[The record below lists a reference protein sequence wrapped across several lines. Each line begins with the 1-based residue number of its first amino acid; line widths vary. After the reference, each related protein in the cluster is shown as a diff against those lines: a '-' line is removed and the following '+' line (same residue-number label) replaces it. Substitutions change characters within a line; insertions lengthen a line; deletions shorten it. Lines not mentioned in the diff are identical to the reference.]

1 MPNNLFIQ
9 LIARLNKSLSKAQIQ
24 TDLKDI
30 EKTPFYVRLIGR
42 LNKSLTRRNIE
53 NDVQNAAR
61 NISVDVNARVSEREL
76 QQSFDVARQNLENR
90 IQNDPINVPVSVDTE
105 GIEQGQ
111 QQIHNL
117 NNEARNSRSIFSE
130 YLNAREIFRAV
141 TNAIKEAVNEVK
153 ELNKAQTDLQIVTGK
168 SNAEMVSLMNK
179 YNELAKDMSVTT
191 KNVASSADEWLRQG
205 KSVAETDELIKD
217 SVILAKVG
225 QIDAAD
231 ATKYLTSAMNG
242 FKTETS
248 DVIGIVDKLTGVDLE
263 SATSAGGLAEAMSK
277 CANSADVAGVSM
289 DALIGYISTVAE
301 VTQKSDSVVG
311 ESFNTILA
319 RMGKIKL
326 NNWIDEDGKDISGE
340 INDVEK
346 TLAQFDIKLRNS
358 ATEFRNFEDVI
369 YDVGMAWD
377 KFSSVDQNAIANAFG
392 GVYQRE
398 NVIALFENFN
408 RALELS
414 EISANSAG
422 TAYQKFEIY
431 ENSLEAA
438 TNRLTAAFEELAY
451 NTIDSK
457 FLTGLT
463 NATAGIVEFVDNTK
477 LIQTG
482 LTATLFTG
490 VISGLVALGARMI
503 VVKNNVAQFTQ
514 AMNLS
519 RSSTAIVGAQY
530 DALRNSVRGL
540 TEAQL
545 RLVLSSRQL
554 TETQRLD
561 LMQSAGIEQSRQ
573 RQLLQT
579 WNLTNA
585 TNAQTSATF
594 SLRGAWEGLK
604 ASIATNPIGLIVTA
618 LTLATTA
625 VTAYKQKQE
634 EIRQEALDSANA
646 LDDQAKALD
655 DLKKKYEDICN
666 STDDEKT
673 KNEQLNEIKQ
683 ELIDT
688 YKIEKDRLADL
699 NLEREKGLALL
710 EQTIDLKN
718 YDERGN
724 WLGTNKNAFE
734 KAKNKIKYPEYNRK
748 TDGVVEFDLFN
759 PINKDEVRDSVKDLF
774 KYISD
779 EGNTKFTIAGKTLIE
794 KYDNLQ
800 KVITKLGNSQ
810 NLTADEEKLLDALN
824 KESKNIKS
832 VLDEYQDTYLT
843 GYKYSAENNLFEY
856 INTAPIENLGKENYL
871 AWRDGLLA
879 TADGDKQLE
888 NELLALAE
896 KQFPDYAEYFNN
908 LDLAKSMFGVSG
920 NINNGFDA
928 GKKKFLEELSD
939 EDLKIA
945 VNIPDLFTDGL
956 DGASKKIQE
965 FKADPNNSIA
975 PSFDYSTYSEQV
987 DTVVKNLDK
996 VQSAIDKLN
1005 EGKGIDGK
1013 DITELANTFPEYS
1026 SEILSASDN
1035 TEKLK
1040 AVLKDIKSDTPKSLI
1055 NTLTNL
1061 KDLSEQDQEAVNG
1074 LITILSKFG
1083 GASASYSD
1091 MLAELETRE
1100 SMLSTAY
1107 KEMHDDGVLSIA
1119 TYQKLAESGIDYS
1132 DAISIVNGK
1141 ITANIQSL
1149 KELTKEKY
1157 QNEIATLR
1165 LKKAEIGWNIAANPE
1180 KYSEY
1185 AEQIRVVNEELA
1197 NLEGITNLYDAFDYT
1212 TTAKKDKDEK
1222 PERVLAFEE
1231 ELAKREHEIN
1241 MGLREEDDA
1250 YYDWLLSAAHTAY
1263 DGLKDYQDELWKHE
1277 ETVYKWRKDKE
1288 QELFDEKIE
1297 NMKTLADKALDSK
1310 NVYTELSKEQ
1320 KELADF
1326 NKKMQSEFGLGNVD
1340 LTKRPKVDMDDGSTA
1355 TVLSSSEFLWQGD
1368 EENGHYVAVHYT
1380 PILPDGTV
1388 LDDDTLAK
1396 YLYETLEGSDD
1407 ILKADTKGI
1416 VLKVDA
1422 GLNITDEDIA
1432 SLETG
1437 NYTENIQNIIKE
1449 CDDWDVALHNIQ
1461 EEWLKVSE
1469 AAENSTSVTLTRFEY
1484 ARNQITSA
1492 ISEIQKRIN
1501 DIQEGRL
1508 AGNADDIKSL
1518 NDELT
1523 DLRETLADINKD
1535 ELEYEL
1541 DNEKAYWEDLK
1552 SKQEDIYDKEI
1563 DKLEKVK
1570 DAISKKNEEEEKAT
1584 DLAEKQLALEK
1595 AKLELEKARQNRSV
1609 MLVTKQGT
1617 FYTADQSAIDEAEKN
1632 VKDAEKDIADAKK
1645 DDVTDKI
1652 SEQID
1657 VLKEQKENTQNY
1669 YDTIIKLLEDSQNDP
1684 LQAEANRDLWGKILA
1699 TENGQ
1704 NAIASADQDQVNKLI
1719 ENGFLAFNDGKYSLN
1734 NPDAEVPKD
1743 SQPITK
1749 SDITDV
1755 LTTVFGKK
1763 EGYTPEKIASI
1774 AEKFEEKTHLLYDG
1788 FTPSDVV
1795 NKATENINK
1804 TINNSQVI
1812 NKVQNMNTTYHIDKV
1827 EVGYSGNDFE
1837 GLLADTLDSISQ
1849 QIIIDGN
1856 KALHGR

>member
-24 TDLKDI
+24 TDIKDI

-248 DVIGIVDKLTGVDLE
+248 DVINIVDKLTGVDLE

-289 DALIGYISTVAE
+289 DSLIGYIATVAE

-311 ESFNTILA
+311 ESFKSILA

-346 TLAQFDIKLRNS
+346 TLGQFDIKLRNS

-398 NVIALFENFN
+398 NVITLFENFN

-438 TNRLTAAFEELAY
+438 TNRLTATFEELAY

-503 VVKNNVAQFTQ
+503 AVKNNVTQFTQ

-554 TETQRLD
+554 TETQRLE

-634 EIRQEALDSANA
+634 EIRQAALDSANA
-646 LDDQAKALD
+646 LDDQAKALNE
-655 DLKKKYEDICN
+655 LKKKYEDICN

-688 YKIEKDRLADL
+688 YKIEKEHLEDL
-699 NLEREKGLALL
+699 NLEREKGLDLL
-710 EQTIDLKN
+710 EQEIDLKN
-718 YDERGN
+718 HDERGN
-724 WLGTNKNAFE
+724 WLGKNKKAIE
-734 KAKNKIKYPEYNRK
+734 KAENKIEYTGLGSAS
-748 TDGVVEFDLFN
+748 TDGVIQVGVI
-759 PINKDEVRDSVKDLF
+759 PHGHINLDEIDSDVKDMF
-774 KYISD
+774 EKIYFES
-779 EGNTKFTIAGKTLIE
+779 AGLLSNMHFNVAGDDMIE
-794 KYDNLQ
+794 KYENIQ
-800 KVITKLGNSQ
+800 KIISKLGNM
-810 NLTADEEKLLDALN
+810 TDKTHEEEVLLDLLN
-824 KESKNIKS
+824 KEASSMEK
-832 VLDEYQDTYLT
+832 VLDLNQETYET
-843 GYKYSAENNLFEY
+843 KKQFKAENLFDDY
-856 INTAPIENLGKENYL
+856 IANNSIDKIGKENYIQ
-871 AWRDGLLA
+871 WRDALLD
-879 TADGDKQLE
+879 TANDDKRVK

-920 NINNGFDA
+920 NINNGFEA

-945 VNIPDLFTDGL
+945 VNNIPDLFADGL

-1013 DITELANTFPEYS
+1013 DITELANAFPEYS

-1061 KDLSEQDQEAVNG
+1061 KDLSEKDQEAVNG

-1165 LKKAEIGWNIAANPE
+1165 LKKAEIGWNIASNPE

-1297 NMKTLADKALDSK
+1297 NMKTLADKALDS
-1310 NVYTELSKEQ
+1310 NTV
-1320 KELADF
+1320 
-1326 NKKMQSEFGLGNVD
+1326 FGD
-1340 LTKRPKVDMDDGSTA
+1340 
-1355 TVLSSSEFLWQGD
+1355 
-1368 EENGHYVAVHYT
+1368 
-1380 PILPDGTV
+1380 
-1388 LDDDTLAK
+1388 
-1396 YLYETLEGSDD
+1396 
-1407 ILKADTKGI
+1407 
-1416 VLKVDA
+1416 
-1422 GLNITDEDIA
+1422 
-1432 SLETG
+1432 
-1437 NYTENIQNIIKE
+1437 
-1449 CDDWDVALHNIQ
+1449 
-1461 EEWLKVSE
+1461 
-1469 AAENSTSVTLTRFEY
+1469 LTRFEY
-1484 ARNQITSA
+1484 ARNQITGA

-1508 AGNADDIKSL
+1508 AGNADDIKTL

-1523 DLRETLADINKD
+1523 DLRKTLADINKD

-1584 DLAEKQLALEK
+1584 NLAEKQLALEK
-1595 AKLELEKARQNRSV
+1595 AKLELEKARQNSSV

-1657 VLKEQKENTQNY
+1657 ILKEQKENTQNY

-1704 NAIASADQDQVNKLI
+1704 NAIANADQDQVNKLI

-1734 NPDAEVPKD
+1734 NPNAEVPKD
-1743 SQPITK
+1743 SQTITK

-1812 NKVQNMNTTYHIDKV
+1812 NKVQNMNTTYHIDKI

-1837 GLLADTLDSISQ
+1837 GLLADTIDAINQ
-1849 QIIIDGN
+1849 GIIVNRN
-1856 KALHGR
+1856 KILHGR

>member
-1 MPNNLFIQ
+1 MF
-9 LIARLNKSLSKAQIQ
+9 NKVQSVSNGF
-24 TDLKDI
+24 DLAS
-30 EKTPFYVRLIGR
+30 T
-42 LNKSLTRRNIE
+42 NIE
-53 NDVQNAAR
+53 NFVDGFNRLNSQQNFGSRWDSFLDGTSSLNSNVTLYFQELAERGASARASVEGVYAAILDGNTKGFANVKSTITMFNQAQQLGSENAKAFASAVGQSNTQLGNYLGGLNGARASLVGYGTQLAITTAKTIGLRAASMALNAALSWG
-61 NISVDVNARVSEREL
+61 ISAV
-76 QQSFDVARQNLENR
+76 
-90 IQNDPINVPVSVDTE
+90 VSVFVSWLDKAIVTE
-105 GIEQGQ
+105 
-111 QQIHNL
+111 
-117 NNEARNSRSIFSE
+117 
-130 YLNAREIFRAV
+130 
-141 TNAIKEAVNEVK
+141 K
-153 ELNKAQTDLQIVTGK
+153 EL
-168 SNAEMVSLMNK
+168 AEQ
-179 YNELAKDMSVTT
+179 AKE
-191 KNVASSADEWLRQG
+191 SAD
-205 KSVAETDELIKD
+205 
-217 SVILAKVG
+217 
-225 QIDAAD
+225 
-231 ATKYLTSAMNG
+231 
-242 FKTETS
+242 
-248 DVIGIVDKLTGVDLE
+248 
-263 SATSAGGLAEAMSK
+263 
-277 CANSADVAGVSM
+277 
-289 DALIGYISTVAE
+289 
-301 VTQKSDSVVG
+301 
-311 ESFNTILA
+311 
-319 RMGKIKL
+319 KI
-326 NNWIDEDGKDISGE
+326 NE
-340 INDVEK
+340 
-346 TLAQFDIKLRNS
+346 
-358 ATEFRNFEDVI
+358 
-369 YDVGMAWD
+369 
-377 KFSSVDQNAIANAFG
+377 
-392 GVYQRE
+392 
-398 NVIALFENFN
+398 
-408 RALELS
+408 
-414 EISANSAG
+414 
-422 TAYQKFEIY
+422 
-431 ENSLEAA
+431 
-438 TNRLTAAFEELAY
+438 
-451 NTIDSK
+451 
-457 FLTGLT
+457 
-463 NATAGIVEFVDNTK
+463 
-477 LIQTG
+477 
-482 LTATLFTG
+482 
-490 VISGLVALGARMI
+490 
-503 VVKNNVAQFTQ
+503 
-514 AMNLS
+514 
-519 RSSTAIVGAQY
+519 
-530 DALRNSVRGL
+530 
-540 TEAQL
+540 
-545 RLVLSSRQL
+545 
-554 TETQRLD
+554 
-561 LMQSAGIEQSRQ
+561 
-573 RQLLQT
+573 
-579 WNLTNA
+579 
-585 TNAQTSATF
+585 
-594 SLRGAWEGLK
+594 
-604 ASIATNPIGLIVTA
+604 
-618 LTLATTA
+618 
-625 VTAYKQKQE
+625 
-634 EIRQEALDSANA
+634 
-646 LDDQAKALD
+646 QAKSLD
-655 DLKKKYEDICN
+655 DLKKKYIEIVD
-666 STDDEKT
+666 STDSEKT

-824 KESKNIKS
+824 IESKNIKS
-832 VLDEYQDTYLT
+832 VLDEYLDTYLT

-879 TADGDKQLE
+879 TAEGDKQLE
-888 NELLALAE
+888 DELLALAE
-896 KQFPDYAEYFNN
+896 KQFPDYAEYFKN
-908 LDLAKSMFGVSG
+908 LDLAKSMFGVGS

-939 EDLKIA
+939 EYLAIA
-945 VNIPDLFTDGL
+945 IQIPDLFANGL

-1040 AVLKDIKSDTPKSLI
+1040 AVLKDIKSDAPSSLI
-1055 NTLTNL
+1055 DTLTNL
-1061 KDLSEQDQEAVNG
+1061 KDLSEEDQEAVNG

-1523 DLRETLADINKD
+1523 DLRKTLADINKD

-1632 VKDAEKDIADAKK
+1632 VKDAEKDIVDAKK

-1699 TENGQ
+1699 TEKGQ

-1719 ENGFLAFNDGKYSLN
+1719 ENGFLALNDGKYSLN
-1734 NPDAEVPKD
+1734 NPNAEAPRD
-1743 SQPITK
+1743 NQPITK
-1749 SDITDV
+1749 TDMTDF
-1755 LTTVFGKK
+1755 LTTLFGKK

-1795 NKATENINK
+1795 NKATESINK

-1812 NKVQNMNTTYHIDKV
+1812 NKVQNMNTTYHIDKI

-1837 GLLADTLDSISQ
+1837 GLLADTIDAINQ
-1849 QIIIDGN
+1849 GIIVNRN
-1856 KALHGR
+1856 KILHGR

>member
-1 MPNNLFIQ
+1 MLVF
-9 LIARLNKSLSKAQIQ
+9 
-24 TDLKDI
+24 
-30 EKTPFYVRLIGR
+30 
-42 LNKSLTRRNIE
+42 
-53 NDVQNAAR
+53 
-61 NISVDVNARVSEREL
+61 
-76 QQSFDVARQNLENR
+76 
-90 IQNDPINVPVSVDTE
+90 
-105 GIEQGQ
+105 
-111 QQIHNL
+111 
-117 NNEARNSRSIFSE
+117 
-130 YLNAREIFRAV
+130 
-141 TNAIKEAVNEVK
+141 
-153 ELNKAQTDLQIVTGK
+153 
-168 SNAEMVSLMNK
+168 
-179 YNELAKDMSVTT
+179 
-191 KNVASSADEWLRQG
+191 KNVASETTSITQQLTIFGKTFADIKKDLRNGLGIKSFSSVVTSSIIVKRQANELIGLNKQLRALQTQYSQG
-205 KSVAETDELIKD
+205 KIEQSEYRTQVQATQERIAALTTQTETLTLKQRLLAGVTQTVATAFNMLKMAAVTFAVTGIIALVSKFVNHLSEVSNNVEKTKEKVKSLTDEFNTAISTANENAKRIEELI
-217 SVILAKVG
+217 
-225 QIDAAD
+225 AD
-231 ATKYLTSAMNG
+231 Y
-242 FKTETS
+242 
-248 DVIGIVDKLTGVDLE
+248 DKLSKGVNNLGENISLTNEEYDEYKSLTNEIADMFPNLIQGYDNEGNAVLTLKGNVEQLRDAYKEAQQEAYNLLIATGKDGDGNDIIKQWQDTQETNFWAKLF
-263 SATSAGGLAEAMSK
+263 GG
-277 CANSADVAGVSM
+277 D
-289 DALIGYISTVAE
+289 E
-301 VTQKSDSVVG
+301 V
-311 ESFNTILA
+311 
-319 RMGKIKL
+319 
-326 NNWIDEDGKDISGE
+326 GKDISTSEALKLLKTFDKMDFSRFKELPTLTSGAIEETDRLKSLTDDELDLAYSDFIRKTLGITDWNISEEDFTNAKKQANALIQTYNAEIESSLSGTRSLANAYLNRNENFDKLDESSQNAASVIVNSLDANIANQLTTMTAFSTFTDNIVNAFDNSDVREAANKLFTLDTSSMSVGE
-340 INDVEK
+340 INSEIDKYINIIADAIDEDSDALKIRLGFDETDNLLERAKK
-346 TLAQFDIKLRNS
+346 TFD
-358 ATEFRNFEDVI
+358 
-369 YDVGMAWD
+369 M
-377 KFSSVDQNAIANAFG
+377 QANAG
-392 GVYQRE
+392 MKGLQDDI
-398 NVIALFENFN
+398 N
-408 RALELS
+408 
-414 EISANSAG
+414 
-422 TAYQKFEIY
+422 
-431 ENSLEAA
+431 
-438 TNRLTAAFEELAY
+438 
-451 NTIDSK
+451 K
-457 FLTGLT
+457 FLEKLT
-463 NATAGIVEFVDNTK
+463 
-477 LIQTG
+477 
-482 LTATLFTG
+482 
-490 VISGLVALGARMI
+490 
-503 VVKNNVAQFTQ
+503 
-514 AMNLS
+514 
-519 RSSTAIVGAQY
+519 
-530 DALRNSVRGL
+530 
-540 TEAQL
+540 
-545 RLVLSSRQL
+545 
-554 TETQRLD
+554 
-561 LMQSAGIEQSRQ
+561 
-573 RQLLQT
+573 
-579 WNLTNA
+579 
-585 TNAQTSATF
+585 
-594 SLRGAWEGLK
+594 
-604 ASIATNPIGLIVTA
+604 P
-618 LTLATTA
+618 
-625 VTAYKQKQE
+625 
-634 EIRQEALDSANA
+634 
-646 LDDQAKALD
+646 D
-655 DLKKKYEDICN
+655 DLK
-666 STDDEKT
+666 
-673 KNEQLNEIKQ
+673 
-683 ELIDT
+683 
-688 YKIEKDRLADL
+688 LAM
-699 NLEREKGLALL
+699 E
-710 EQTIDLKN
+710 
-718 YDERGN
+718 
-724 WLGTNKNAFE
+724 
-734 KAKNKIKYPEYNRK
+734 
-748 TDGVVEFDLFN
+748 
-759 PINKDEVRDSVKDLF
+759 
-774 KYISD
+774 
-779 EGNTKFTIAGKTLIE
+779 
-794 KYDNLQ
+794 
-800 KVITKLGNSQ
+800 
-810 NLTADEEKLLDALN
+810 
-824 KESKNIKS
+824 
-832 VLDEYQDTYLT
+832 
-843 GYKYSAENNLFEY
+843 
-856 INTAPIENLGKENYL
+856 
-871 AWRDGLLA
+871 
-879 TADGDKQLE
+879 
-888 NELLALAE
+888 
-896 KQFPDYAEYFNN
+896 
-908 LDLAKSMFGVSG
+908 
-920 NINNGFDA
+920 
-928 GKKKFLEELSD
+928 
-939 EDLKIA
+939 
-945 VNIPDLFTDGL
+945 NIPDLFADGL

-1026 SEILSASDN
+1026 SKILSASDN

-1297 NMKTLADKALDSK
+1297 NMKTLADKALDS
-1310 NVYTELSKEQ
+1310 NTV
-1320 KELADF
+1320 
-1326 NKKMQSEFGLGNVD
+1326 FGD
-1340 LTKRPKVDMDDGSTA
+1340 
-1355 TVLSSSEFLWQGD
+1355 
-1368 EENGHYVAVHYT
+1368 
-1380 PILPDGTV
+1380 
-1388 LDDDTLAK
+1388 
-1396 YLYETLEGSDD
+1396 
-1407 ILKADTKGI
+1407 
-1416 VLKVDA
+1416 
-1422 GLNITDEDIA
+1422 
-1432 SLETG
+1432 
-1437 NYTENIQNIIKE
+1437 
-1449 CDDWDVALHNIQ
+1449 
-1461 EEWLKVSE
+1461 
-1469 AAENSTSVTLTRFEY
+1469 LTRFEY
-1484 ARNQITSA
+1484 ARNQITGA

-1508 AGNADDIKSL
+1508 AGNADDIKAL

-1584 DLAEKQLALEK
+1584 DLAEKQLSLEK

-1704 NAIASADQDQVNKLI
+1704 NAIANADQDQVSKLI
-1719 ENGFLAFNDGKYSLN
+1719 ENGFLALNDGKYSLN

-1743 SQPITK
+1743 SQTITK

-1795 NKATENINK
+1795 NKATENVSK

-1812 NKVQNMNTTYHIDKV
+1812 NKVQNMNTTYHIDKI

-1837 GLLADTLDSISQ
+1837 GLLADTIDAINQ
-1849 QIIIDGN
+1849 GIIVNRN
-1856 KALHGR
+1856 KILHGR

>member
-311 ESFNTILA
+311 ESFKTILA

>member
-1 MPNNLFIQ
+1 
-9 LIARLNKSLSKAQIQ
+9 
-24 TDLKDI
+24 
-30 EKTPFYVRLIGR
+30 
-42 LNKSLTRRNIE
+42 
-53 NDVQNAAR
+53 
-61 NISVDVNARVSEREL
+61 
-76 QQSFDVARQNLENR
+76 
-90 IQNDPINVPVSVDTE
+90 
-105 GIEQGQ
+105 
-111 QQIHNL
+111 
-117 NNEARNSRSIFSE
+117 
-130 YLNAREIFRAV
+130 
-141 TNAIKEAVNEVK
+141 
-153 ELNKAQTDLQIVTGK
+153 
-168 SNAEMVSLMNK
+168 
-179 YNELAKDMSVTT
+179 
-191 KNVASSADEWLRQG
+191 
-205 KSVAETDELIKD
+205 
-217 SVILAKVG
+217 
-225 QIDAAD
+225 
-231 ATKYLTSAMNG
+231 
-242 FKTETS
+242 
-248 DVIGIVDKLTGVDLE
+248 
-263 SATSAGGLAEAMSK
+263 
-277 CANSADVAGVSM
+277 
-289 DALIGYISTVAE
+289 
-301 VTQKSDSVVG
+301 
-311 ESFNTILA
+311 
-319 RMGKIKL
+319 
-326 NNWIDEDGKDISGE
+326 
-340 INDVEK
+340 
-346 TLAQFDIKLRNS
+346 
-358 ATEFRNFEDVI
+358 
-369 YDVGMAWD
+369 MA
-377 KFSSVDQNAIANAFG
+377 
-392 GVYQRE
+392 
-398 NVIALFENFN
+398 
-408 RALELS
+408 
-414 EISANSAG
+414 
-422 TAYQKFEIY
+422 
-431 ENSLEAA
+431 
-438 TNRLTAAFEELAY
+438 
-451 NTIDSK
+451 
-457 FLTGLT
+457 
-463 NATAGIVEFVDNTK
+463 
-477 LIQTG
+477 
-482 LTATLFTG
+482 
-490 VISGLVALGARMI
+490 
-503 VVKNNVAQFTQ
+503 
-514 AMNLS
+514 
-519 RSSTAIVGAQY
+519 
-530 DALRNSVRGL
+530 
-540 TEAQL
+540 
-545 RLVLSSRQL
+545 
-554 TETQRLD
+554 
-561 LMQSAGIEQSRQ
+561 
-573 RQLLQT
+573 
-579 WNLTNA
+579 
-585 TNAQTSATF
+585 
-594 SLRGAWEGLK
+594 
-604 ASIATNPIGLIVTA
+604 
-618 LTLATTA
+618 
-625 VTAYKQKQE
+625 
-634 EIRQEALDSANA
+634 
-646 LDDQAKALD
+646 
-655 DLKKKYEDICN
+655 
-666 STDDEKT
+666 
-673 KNEQLNEIKQ
+673 
-683 ELIDT
+683 
-688 YKIEKDRLADL
+688 
-699 NLEREKGLALL
+699 
-710 EQTIDLKN
+710 
-718 YDERGN
+718 
-724 WLGTNKNAFE
+724 
-734 KAKNKIKYPEYNRK
+734 
-748 TDGVVEFDLFN
+748 
-759 PINKDEVRDSVKDLF
+759 
-774 KYISD
+774 
-779 EGNTKFTIAGKTLIE
+779 
-794 KYDNLQ
+794 
-800 KVITKLGNSQ
+800 
-810 NLTADEEKLLDALN
+810 
-824 KESKNIKS
+824 
-832 VLDEYQDTYLT
+832 
-843 GYKYSAENNLFEY
+843 
-856 INTAPIENLGKENYL
+856 
-871 AWRDGLLA
+871 
-879 TADGDKQLE
+879 
-888 NELLALAE
+888 
-896 KQFPDYAEYFNN
+896 
-908 LDLAKSMFGVSG
+908 
-920 NINNGFDA
+920 
-928 GKKKFLEELSD
+928 
-939 EDLKIA
+939 
-945 VNIPDLFTDGL
+945 
-956 DGASKKIQE
+956 
-965 FKADPNNSIA
+965 
-975 PSFDYSTYSEQV
+975 YSEQV

-1040 AVLKDIKSDTPKSLI
+1040 AVLKDIKSDAPSSLI
-1055 NTLTNL
+1055 DTLTNL
-1061 KDLSEQDQEAVNG
+1061 KDLSEEDQEAVNG

-1197 NLEGITNLYDAFDYT
+1197 NLEEITNLYDAFDYT

-1508 AGNADDIKSL
+1508 AGNADNIKAL

-1523 DLRETLADINKD
+1523 DLRKTLADINKD

-1669 YDTIIKLLEDSQNDP
+1669 YDTIIKLIEDSQNDP

-1704 NAIASADQDQVNKLI
+1704 DAIASADQDQVNKLI
-1719 ENGFLAFNDGKYSLN
+1719 ENGFLALNDGKYSLN
-1734 NPDAEVPKD
+1734 NPNAEAPRD
-1743 SQPITK
+1743 NQPITK
-1749 SDITDV
+1749 TDMTDF
-1755 LTTVFGKK
+1755 LTTLFGKK

-1788 FTPSDVV
+1788 FAPSDVV
-1795 NKATENINK
+1795 NKATENISK

-1812 NKVQNMNTTYHIDKV
+1812 NKVQNMSNTYHIDKV

-1849 QIIIDGN
+1849 QLVIDGN

>member
-1 MPNNLFIQ
+1 MVFKTVDGSLTTIFKKTEQISSGFNLVSNEVQSFVDNFNDINSNQKFDRPWDRFLQGATNRNSNVALYFAEIAEQGASARASVEGVYAAILDGNTKGFANVKSTITLFNQAQQSGSENAKAFASAVGQSNTRLGNYLGGLNGARASLVGYGTQLAITTAKTIGLRAVTMALNTALSFGVSAVVSGVINRLSNLSKNVEKTKENVKSLIDEFNSAISTANDNAKRIEELINNYDKLSKGVNNLGENI
-9 LIARLNKSLSKAQIQ
+9 SLTNEEYDK
-24 TDLKDI
+24 
-30 EKTPFYVRLIGR
+30 Y
-42 LNKSLTRRNIE
+42 KSLTNEIA
-53 NDVQNAAR
+53 NM
-61 NISVDVNARVSEREL
+61 
-76 QQSFDVARQNLENR
+76 FPNL
-90 IQNDPINVPVSVDTE
+90 IQGYDNE
-105 GIEQGQ
+105 G
-111 QQIHNL
+111 
-117 NNEARNSRSIFSE
+117 
-130 YLNAREIFRAV
+130 
-141 TNAIKEAVNEVK
+141 NAILNLKGNVEQLRDAYKEAQK
-153 ELNKAQTDLQIVTGK
+153 E
-168 SNAEMVSLMNK
+168 
-179 YNELAKDMSVTT
+179 
-191 KNVASSADEWLRQG
+191 
-205 KSVAETDELIKD
+205 
-217 SVILAKVG
+217 
-225 QIDAAD
+225 
-231 ATKYLTSAMNG
+231 
-242 FKTETS
+242 
-248 DVIGIVDKLTGVDLE
+248 
-263 SATSAGGLAEAMSK
+263 
-277 CANSADVAGVSM
+277 
-289 DALIGYISTVAE
+289 
-301 VTQKSDSVVG
+301 
-311 ESFNTILA
+311 
-319 RMGKIKL
+319 
-326 NNWIDEDGKDISGE
+326 
-340 INDVEK
+340 
-346 TLAQFDIKLRNS
+346 
-358 ATEFRNFEDVI
+358 
-369 YDVGMAWD
+369 
-377 KFSSVDQNAIANAFG
+377 
-392 GVYQRE
+392 
-398 NVIALFENFN
+398 
-408 RALELS
+408 
-414 EISANSAG
+414 
-422 TAYQKFEIY
+422 
-431 ENSLEAA
+431 
-438 TNRLTAAFEELAY
+438 AY
-451 NTIDSK
+451 NTLIVSGKNGKQNDIIKQWQDTQETNTWASFLDWGDADVGGQISVADAIKQLKEIQNMTLDEYKQINSIWANDDVTNLAQLERLSGASHDRVLTALSTYINKALGIDSGSSEED
-457 FLTGLT
+457 FN
-463 NATAGIVEFVDNTK
+463 NA
-477 LIQTG
+477 
-482 LTATLFTG
+482 
-490 VISGLVALGARMI
+490 
-503 VVKNNVAQFTQ
+503 KN
-514 AMNLS
+514 
-519 RSSTAIVGAQY
+519 
-530 DALRNSVRGL
+530 
-540 TEAQL
+540 
-545 RLVLSSRQL
+545 
-554 TETQRLD
+554 
-561 LMQSAGIEQSRQ
+561 
-573 RQLLQT
+573 
-579 WNLTNA
+579 
-585 TNAQTSATF
+585 
-594 SLRGAWEGLK
+594 
-604 ASIATNPIGLIVTA
+604 
-618 LTLATTA
+618 
-625 VTAYKQKQE
+625 
-634 EIRQEALDSANA
+634 
-646 LDDQAKALD
+646 QAKALIQTYTAEIESALSDVKTLANAYLMANGDYDKLDEQSKTTASVIVNSLDENIANGFKDKFDVSKYVITIIDAFDDAKVKEAANKLFTLDTSSMSVGEINSEIDKYINIIADAIGEDSDALKIRLGFDETDNLLERAKKTFDMQANAGMKGLQDDINKFLEKLTPD
-655 DLKKKYEDICN
+655 DLK
-666 STDDEKT
+666 
-673 KNEQLNEIKQ
+673 
-683 ELIDT
+683 
-688 YKIEKDRLADL
+688 LAM
-699 NLEREKGLALL
+699 E
-710 EQTIDLKN
+710 
-718 YDERGN
+718 
-724 WLGTNKNAFE
+724 
-734 KAKNKIKYPEYNRK
+734 
-748 TDGVVEFDLFN
+748 
-759 PINKDEVRDSVKDLF
+759 
-774 KYISD
+774 
-779 EGNTKFTIAGKTLIE
+779 
-794 KYDNLQ
+794 
-800 KVITKLGNSQ
+800 
-810 NLTADEEKLLDALN
+810 
-824 KESKNIKS
+824 
-832 VLDEYQDTYLT
+832 
-843 GYKYSAENNLFEY
+843 
-856 INTAPIENLGKENYL
+856 
-871 AWRDGLLA
+871 
-879 TADGDKQLE
+879 
-888 NELLALAE
+888 
-896 KQFPDYAEYFNN
+896 
-908 LDLAKSMFGVSG
+908 
-920 NINNGFDA
+920 
-928 GKKKFLEELSD
+928 
-939 EDLKIA
+939 
-945 VNIPDLFTDGL
+945 NIPDLFTDGL

-1040 AVLKDIKSDTPKSLI
+1040 AVLKDIKSDAPSSLI
-1055 NTLTNL
+1055 DTLTNL
-1061 KDLSEQDQEAVNG
+1061 KDLSEEDQEAVNG
-1074 LITILSKFG
+1074 LITILSRLTNE
-1083 GASASYSD
+1083 SATYADTLSD
-1091 MLAELETRE
+1091 LDTKE
-1100 SMLSTAY
+1100 SLMSTAY
-1107 KEMHDDGVLSIA
+1107 KEMHDDGQISIS
-1119 TYQKLAESGIDYS
+1119 TYQKLISLGDDYA
-1132 DAISIVNGK
+1132 DLISIVDGK
-1141 ITANIQSL
+1141 LIVNAKSIRD
-1149 KELTKEKY
+1149 LTDAKY
-1157 QNEIATLR
+1157 ADEIATLK
-1165 LKKAEIGWNIAANPE
+1165 LAKAELEHSIAGNVGNADSYIERIN
-1180 KYSEY
+1180 
-1185 AEQIRVVNEELA
+1185 AINEEIKAKEKARDL
-1197 NLEGITNLYDAFDYT
+1197 LSGFDYT

-1340 LTKRPKVDMDDGSTA
+1340 LTKRPKVAMDDGSTA

-1523 DLRETLADINKD
+1523 DLRKTLADINKD

-1632 VKDAEKDIADAKK
+1632 VKDAEKDIADVKK

-1719 ENGFLAFNDGKYSLN
+1719 ENGFLALNDGKYSLN
-1734 NPDAEVPKD
+1734 NPNAEVPKD
-1743 SQPITK
+1743 SQTITK

-1755 LTTVFGKK
+1755 LTTLFGKK
-1763 EGYTPEKIASI
+1763 EGYTPERIDSI

-1795 NKATENINK
+1795 NKATESINK

-1812 NKVQNMNTTYHIDKV
+1812 NKVQNMNTTYHIDKI

-1837 GLLADTLDSISQ
+1837 GLLADTLDAINQ
-1849 QIIIDGN
+1849 GIIVNRN
-1856 KALHGR
+1856 KILHGR

>member
-301 VTQKSDSVVG
+301 VTQKSVSVVG

-1297 NMKTLADKALDSK
+1297 NMNTLADKALDSK